1 MAAPSHRHQSSL
13 EDVIDFSAA
22 AQPLFANEQQRNRA
36 VSRFR
41 RIVNYFEDAQ
51 QPASRYGDG
60 YNRPALVRLT
70 FEYARSQ
77 ESQDRF
83 LGAFFRSL
91 GLGML
96 DDSVDHDSELAGF
109 RELLFGFADFLMA
122 NFFLPLRAAT
132 NKTPQPS
139 PVYHAAVQQ
148 VQTQEEQRRIQDF
161 VGTPERLSVL
171 RETCLTRD
179 RHRCVVTRAFDLTE
193 AAQKWRAEQRWKH
206 LSARD
211 DDGYPLDAS
220 NQYANLEVA
229 HILPYALTKGE
240 NNELDESRKAAIAIL
255 NMFDIGVIY
264 LIEGTDI
271 SRPRNA
277 ITLSLEMHR
286 LFGHFDIFFE
296 RVADAPSHT
305 YRIGTFLPP
314 FYSNQFPITRTL
326 FTHPSIDPPSE
337 RLLALHSAIAHILHL
352 SGAGEYI
359 QAILNDMEKGV
370 VREDGSTHLG
380 VMVGLSLQISG

>member
-1 MAAPSHRHQSSL
+1 
-13 EDVIDFSAA
+13 
-22 AQPLFANEQQRNRA
+22 
-36 VSRFR
+36 
-41 RIVNYFEDAQ
+41 
-51 QPASRYGDG
+51 
-60 YNRPALVRLT
+60 
-70 FEYARSQ
+70 
-77 ESQDRF
+77 
-83 LGAFFRSL
+83 
-91 GLGML
+91 ML
-96 DDSVDHDSELAGF
+96 DTSVDHDTELAGF
-109 RELLFGFADFLMA
+109 RELLFGFADFLVT

-148 VQTQEEQRRIQDF
+148 VQTQEEQQRIQDF

-179 RHRCVVTRAFDLTE
+179 RHRCVVTCAFDLTE
-193 AAQKWRAEQRWKH
+193 ATRQWRAEQRWDQ
-206 LSARD
+206 LSAKD
-211 DDGYPLDAS
+211 DDGNPLDAS

-240 NNELDESRKAAIAIL
+240 NSELDESRKAAIAIL
-255 NMFDIGVIY
+255 NMFDNGVIY

-271 SRPRNA
+271 DWPRNA
-277 ITLSLEMHR
+277 ITLTHDIHQ

-296 RVADAPSHT
+296 RVADTPPHT

-314 FYSNQFPITRTL
+314 FYSNQLPITRTL

-370 VREDGSTHLG
+370 VREDGSTQLG
-380 VMVGLSLQISG
+380 VMSTPSLTSTARAKKACAWPLHMRSVSTWRTISGLWRPRLL